1 MAVLALFGCHWA
13 TGKHDFKEATWEQLN
28 SQIYSVNRKI
38 NKGKKEKSNRKSI
51 ILHSFQFQKTNIQS
65 KWNTIYNNI
74 QVNTTGTHSM
84 PRADQADRKSAA
96 IGNFQ
101 TTNNFHIYLL
111 DNQQCICI
119 YCITMQCPPLHN
131 RSCNPAYKVFTSQQK
146 GSSVSTTRN
155 WHGDEKGYTSNNP
168 NYNKKINKIKNLMK
182 RKSLLIIQN
191 KHLGPQWWALQPAA
205 ESDSHFSSRF
215 APSTPNM
222 QETNTSWKNQ
232 TSF

>member
-146 GSSVSTTRN
+146 GSSECQQQGIDTMMRKVIHQTIQITI
-155 WHGDEKGYTSNNP
+155 
-168 NYNKKINKIKNLMK
+168 KKIIKSK
-182 RKSLLIIQN
+182 
-191 KHLGPQWWALQPAA
+191 
-205 ESDSHFSSRF
+205 
-215 APSTPNM
+215 T
-222 QETNTSWKNQ
+222 
-232 TSF
+232 